1 MNENSGKYKRVSHDD
16 VRYFFCYIHRRLL
29 NKIKGGVHTVYWK
42 DNISGKPGGLDLH
55 GKRGTR

>member
-42 DNISGKPGGLDLH
+42 DNISGKPGG
-55 GKRGTR
+55 